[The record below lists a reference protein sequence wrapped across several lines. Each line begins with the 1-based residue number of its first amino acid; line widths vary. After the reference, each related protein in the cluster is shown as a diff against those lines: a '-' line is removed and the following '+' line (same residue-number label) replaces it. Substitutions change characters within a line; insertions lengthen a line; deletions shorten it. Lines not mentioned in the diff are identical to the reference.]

1 MDSHQVPRR
10 ALYWALAVLAGPFVG
25 VLLALVFLGELALGG
40 AALGAAVAVA
50 ALWFPVRRHLSG
62 LVRLVDRLGR
72 LDAASAPERVHLESP
87 LVSRRLASSIADS
100 TAALHQRLGELATS
114 GASAA
119 AVMDNL
125 PDPVIAIDGARRIVR
140 ASRGTTAILG
150 VDPVGS
156 DLVTALRD
164 PGVLEAA
171 ERVIATSEP
180 EEVDFQIA
188 GSDLELAARIAA
200 LPEPAP
206 DGTVALIA
214 VTDVTAIRS
223 HGRTRADF
231 VANASHELR
240 TPISVLLGCIETL
253 RGSARQ
259 DAAASDRFLEMMD
272 TQTQRMSRLV
282 NDLLSLSRIELNEH
296 LPPSST
302 VPLSSVI
309 PPVVDSLQFAAR
321 SRRIDVTIDSDIPAP
336 GVVGDRDELT
346 QLFQNL
352 IDNAIKYGA
361 EGSSVRIAI
370 GDGTMR
376 KSGGPDAGGRRHP
389 GRGLGRGRRHSAG
402 TPSAPDGAVLSGGY
416 GALAGDGRHRAGARD
431 RQAHRQ
437 PAPGSA
443 RHRERARRRQR
454 VHRELAA
461 RAAGTGSLS
470 AARRRCH
477 CHQIVTKV
485 S

>member
-1 MDSHQVPRR
+1 MDSDQVPKR

-25 VLLALVFLGELALGG
+25 VLLVLVLLGELTLGG
-40 AALGAAVAVA
+40 AALGAAIAVA
-50 ALWFPVRRHLSG
+50 ALWLPVGRHLSG
-62 LVRLVDRLGR
+62 LARLVDRLGR
-72 LDAASAPERVHLESP
+72 LDPTSAPERVHLESP

-100 TAALHQRLGELATS
+100 TAALHQRLGELAAS

-253 RGSARQ
+253 RGSARR
-259 DAAASDRFLEMMD
+259 DAAASERFLEMMD

-302 VPLSSVI
+302 VSLSSVI
-309 PPVVDSLQFAAR
+309 PPVVDSLQFAAQ
-321 SRRIDVTIDSDIPAP
+321 SRRIDVSIDSDIPEP

-361 EGSSVRIAI
+361 EGSTVRIAI
-370 GDGTMR
+370 GDGTMQGPGDR
-376 KSGGPDAGGRRHP
+376 TPGVDAIRVTVSDEGEGIPAEHLLRLTERFYRVDTARSREMGGT
-389 GRGLGRGRRHSAG
+389 GLG
-402 TPSAPDGAVLSGGY
+402 
-416 GALAGDGRHRAGARD
+416 LAIVKHIVNRHRGGLAIESELGVGSVFTVSLPRAPLERD
-431 RQAHRQ
+431 
-437 PAPGSA
+437 PGSQFD
-443 RHRERARRRQR
+443 E
-454 VHRELAA
+454 AA
-461 RAAGTGSLS
+461 AVIKS
-470 AARRRCH
+470 
-477 CHQIVTKV
+477 
-485 S
+485 

>member
-140 ASRGTTAILG
+140 ASQGTTAILG

-214 VTDVTAIRS
+214 VTDVTEIRS

-302 VPLSSVI
+302 VSLSSVI
-309 PPVVDSLQFAAR
+309 PPVVDSLQFAAQ
-321 SRRIDVTIDSDIPAP
+321 SRRIDLTIDSDIPAP
-336 GVVGDRDELT
+336 GVFGDRDELT

-370 GDGTMR
+370 GDGTMESPGDR
-376 KSGGPDAGGRRHP
+376 TPGVDAIRVAVSDEGEGIPAEHLQRLTERFYRVDTARSREMGGTGLGLAIVKHIVNRHRGGLVIESELGVGSVFTVSLPRAPLERDLSSKPDA
-389 GRGLGRGRRHSAG
+389 
-402 TPSAPDGAVLSGGY
+402 
-416 GALAGDGRHRAGARD
+416 
-431 RQAHRQ
+431 
-437 PAPGSA
+437 
-443 RHRERARRRQR
+443 
-454 VHRELAA
+454 AA
-461 RAAGTGSLS
+461 TVIKS
-470 AARRRCH
+470 
-477 CHQIVTKV
+477 
-485 S
+485 

>member
-10 ALYWALAVLAGPFVG
+10 ARYWALAVLAGPFVG
-25 VLLALVFLGELALGG
+25 VLLVLVLLGELALG
-40 AALGAAVAVA
+40 AATLGAAVAVA
-50 ALWFPVRRHLSG
+50 ALWLPVGRHLSG
-62 LVRLVDRLGR
+62 VARLVDRLGR

-150 VDPVGS
+150 VDPIGS
-156 DLVTALRD
+156 DLATALRD

-171 ERVIATSEP
+171 ERVIATGEP
-180 EEVDFQIA
+180 EEADFQIA
-188 GSDLELAARIAA
+188 GSDLEFAARVVA

-223 HGRTRADF
+223 HGRTRSDF

-253 RGSARQ
+253 RGPARR
-259 DAAASDRFLEMMD
+259 DEAASDRFLEMMV
-272 TQTQRMSRLV
+272 TQTERMSRLV

-296 LPPSST
+296 LPPSTT
-302 VPLSSVI
+302 VSLSSVI
-309 PPVVDSLQFAAR
+309 PPVVDALQFAAQ
-321 SRRIDVTIDSDIPAP
+321 SRGIDVSIDSEIEEPD
-336 GVVGDRDELT
+336 VVGDRDELT

-370 GDGTMR
+370 GSGTLE
-376 KSGGPDAGGRRHP
+376 SAGGPAQATDAIRIAVRDHGEGIAPEHLQRLTERFYRVDTARSREMGGT
-389 GRGLGRGRRHSAG
+389 GLG
-402 TPSAPDGAVLSGGY
+402 
-416 GALAGDGRHRAGARD
+416 LAIVKHIVNRHRGGLAIESEPGIGSVFTVSLPRAPVERD
-431 RQAHRQ
+431 
-437 PAPGSA
+437 PGI
-443 RHRERARRRQR
+443 RPGE
-454 VHRELAA
+454 AA
-461 RAAGTGSLS
+461 VVIKS
-470 AARRRCH
+470 
-477 CHQIVTKV
+477 
-485 S
+485 